1 MRCAAAWS
9 SEEAGTAAGDC
20 NAQLLQSQRRRCLAD
35 SELGERYYSSWDE
48 EAADPAADGPPAALV
63 GIIMGSDS
71 DLATMSGAAAVLEE
85 FGVACEVTIV
95 SAHR

>member
-1 MRCAAAWS
+1 MGQAKRLPLLLNICS
-9 SEEAGTAAGDC
+9 
-20 NAQLLQSQRRRCLAD
+20 AQLSWPQSHLCPAD

-48 EAADPAADGPPAALV
+48 EATDSAAEAPPAALV

>member
-1 MRCAAAWS
+1 MYTCS
-9 SEEAGTAAGDC
+9 
-20 NAQLLQSQRRRCLAD
+20 AQLPCPQTHLCLAD

-48 EAADPAADGPPAALV
+48 DAADPAAEGPPAALV